1 MEAATTDIEI
11 LSIFSDRALQLLSSC
26 TKKTHDANTSQSIQ
40 QNNANN
46 AASVGVRG
54 KAYYSDSDSDDGDE
68 GSDSESS
75 ASSADGIRADT
86 AASEQLLP
94 VAQLA
99 HTSSIASNSTST
111 TKPGVSTDNKTKSK
125 KKLKDELVK
134 YIGLAPS
141 VSLTIDVQQETKT
154 ALALKIPAVLLP
166 PVEEEGNRYIADEK
180 IASPVDKLYRLF
192 KNLNKPMSKGNDK
205 NLILILMLQSGRF
218 AAGIFHKDKCITHT
232 TSTRYTT
239 RKGQGGA
246 QSSNDNSK
254 GKAKSIGSQLRR
266 AGEVQLRQDVASA
279 LREWKKLLGECA
291 LFFVSIS
298 KNLQKGFWEDANK
311 ILGGGREEGSCNL
324 YKKSPDVIGIPLD
337 VGKPSHEGC
346 CAVHEILTTCTL
358 QRLDLQMIEVQHAL
372 HNKSLETITESNVD
386 EGLQKETQGPPARKV
401 VEITPLTS
409 LHKAVIEGNLE
420 ELTSLLSIESE
431 IDSIDIRAGPEE
443 MSPLH
448 FAAELNDAAAGS
460 ECVYKL
466 LVSGHANPCI
476 LDSRNRPPYFLAS
489 SEPIRN
495 AFRKARSEIGEDM
508 WKWTD
513 NAKVGPPLSDEDMQ
527 RKKEKILDKKKR
539 QKQRQKERKAEE
551 KAENDSRKK
560 AEEEEEAKQRAEEEA
575 KRARAGLTPKN
586 TARAGEHLCDF
597 CQKAC
602 KRKSQMFA
610 RLDFYYCSTDCVKK
624 HQRELTAAA
633 AAARFNS

>member
-11 LSIFSDRALQLLSSC
+11 LSIFSDRILQILSSC
-26 TKKTHDANTSQSIQ
+26 TQKTHDANTSQSIQ
-40 QNNANN
+40 QKNANN
-46 AASVGVRG
+46 ALSVGVRG
-54 KAYYSDSDSDDGDE
+54 KAYYSDSDSDE
-68 GSDSESS
+68 GGESSDSESS
-75 ASSADGIRADT
+75 ADGLRADI
-86 AASEQLLP
+86 AATEQLLR
-94 VAQLA
+94 VAQVA
-99 HTSSIASNSTST
+99 HTSSIASKSSSTI
-111 TKPGVSTDNKTKSK
+111 KPAINTVIKTKSK
-125 KKLKDELVK
+125 NKSKDELVK

-166 PVEEEGNRYIADEK
+166 SEEEEGNRYIADEK
-180 IASPVDKLYRLF
+180 IISPVDKLYRLF
-192 KNLNKPMSKGNDK
+192 KNLNKPMSKSNDK

-218 AAGIFHKDKCITHT
+218 AAGIFHKGNCIKHT
-232 TSTRYTT
+232 TSTRYTI

-266 AGEVQLRQDVASA
+266 EGEVQLRQDVASA
-279 LREWKKLLGECA
+279 LQEWKGLLGECA

-298 KNLQKGFWEDANK
+298 KNLQKGFWEDANE
-311 ILGGGREEGSCNL
+311 ILGGGGGGREGICNL

-337 VGKPSHEGC
+337 TGKPSYEGC

-358 QRLDLQMIEVQHAL
+358 QRLDLKMIKMQQAL
-372 HNKSLETITESNVD
+372 YKQSLETITESNVD
-386 EGLQKETQGPPARKV
+386 SGRQKETQEPPAQKV
-401 VEITPLTS
+401 VAITPLTL
-409 LHKAVIEGNLE
+409 LHKAAMECNLE

-431 IDSIDIRAGPEE
+431 IDGIDIRAGPEE
-443 MSPLH
+443 MTPLH
-448 FAAELNDAAAGS
+448 LAAESNDAATGS

-508 WKWTD
+508 WKWTED
-513 NAKVGPPLSDEDMQ
+513 AKVGPPLSDEDVQ
-527 RKKEKILDKKKR
+527 RKKEKTLDKKKK

-551 KAENDSRKK
+551 KAEDESMKK
-560 AEEEEEAKQRAEEEA
+560 VEEEEEAKQRAEEEA
-575 KRARAGLTPKN
+575 KRVRAGLTPKN
-586 TARAGEHLCDF
+586 AGRAGEHLCDF

-610 RLDFYYCSTDCVKK
+610 RLDFYYCSTDCAKK

-633 AAARFNS
+633 AAARFNL